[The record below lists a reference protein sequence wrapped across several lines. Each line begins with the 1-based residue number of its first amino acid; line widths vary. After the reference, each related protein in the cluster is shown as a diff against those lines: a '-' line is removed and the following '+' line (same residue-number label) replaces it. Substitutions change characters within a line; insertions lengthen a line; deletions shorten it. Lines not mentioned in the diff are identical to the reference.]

1 MAKARQTIKT
11 TTRRRRRKT
20 GGDSGYEVCRVCGG
34 SGRQKTP
41 KRKK

>member
-1 MAKARQTIKT
+1 MARAKQSVTVKQ
-11 TTRRRRRKT
+11 RRRKT
-20 GGDSGYEVCRVCGG
+20 GGNTGYEVCRVCGG